1 MNITT
6 HKSCSNL
13 RKITE
18 KFIGENPAL
27 ANATRGIDLSVGP
40 ATDPMFQ
47 TPAHAQD
54 AIFVGDS
61 ARIIGAEKTAEI
73 EALFKVDPNKVS
85 CKPVYDSAMQAWKYK
100 FDKLITDSV
109 SPIVG
114 QSFSPWNVSFFQR
127 VFREPLLYSHA
138 REFVRIEQGN
148 NPWAEVM
155 TLILEQ
161 YAGFAVSSGTG
172 SAQNTM
178 VNDVNVQNGMMT
190 GNVINISA
198 SYALTLEEQER
209 DKRGGNPFAG
219 QGMASKQKYTN
230 YVINMLTDYLTY
242 YGNGDIQGLFN
253 VNPVINYSGSSLA
266 EIAAGASATKGSD
279 AYAALYKILNDF
291 LTAGD
296 NKFEEI
302 CVGMSPEAYNNLTS
316 LPYSSNYNPTAAH
329 KIFVDNYLAGKGKD
343 GKTPTVKFFSDP
355 LLKAGSIFNPSSSD
369 YMVITAPEV
378 KAGPSEESQPLVLF
392 GAPMMDLVFPV
403 IPGQYNTQYKTM
415 RRVAGVF
422 APVPQA
428 IRVYQGF
435 GRK

>member
-1 MNITT
+1 MKITA
-6 HKSCSNL
+6 HKSCNNL

-27 ANATRGIDLSVGP
+27 MNATRGFEMSFGP
-40 ATDPMFQ
+40 SSEPQFQ

-61 ARIIGAEKTAEI
+61 ARIIGAEKSAEV
-73 EALFKVDPNKVS
+73 EALFKLDQNKVS
-85 CKPVYDSAMQAWKYK
+85 CRPVYDSIQKGWKYQ
-100 FDKLITDSV
+100 FDKLVTDAA
-109 SPIVG
+109 SPLVG
-114 QSFSPWNVSFFQR
+114 QTFSPWNVSFFNR

-138 REFVRIEQGN
+138 RKLVRIEQGS

-161 YAGFAVSSGTG
+161 YAGFAISSATG

-178 VNDVNVQNGMMT
+178 VNDVNVMNGMMT
-190 GNVINISA
+190 GNVINLSA
-198 SYALTLEEQER
+198 SYSLTLEEQER
-209 DKRGGNPFAG
+209 DRRGGNPFAG
-219 QGMASKQKYTN
+219 QGLASKQKYVN
-230 YVINMLTDYLTY
+230 YVIDMLTDYLTY
-242 YGNGDIQGLFN
+242 YGNGDIQGLLD
-253 VNPVINYSGSSLA
+253 VNPIISYSGSSLA
-266 EIAAGASATKGSD
+266 EIAAGSSGTKGSD
-279 AYAALYKILNDF
+279 AYAALYNILNDF
-291 LTAGD
+291 LTSGD
-296 NKFEEI
+296 NKFEKI
-302 CVGMSPEAYNNLTS
+302 TVAMSPEAYNNLTS

-343 GKTPTVKFFSDP
+343 GATPTVEFYSDP
-355 LLKAGSIFNPSSSD
+355 LLKAGSIFNPSTHD

-378 KAGPSEESQPLVLF
+378 KAGPSEEMQPLVLF
-392 GAPMMDLVFPV
+392 GAPMMNLVFPV